1 MVVAQLVQQSVP
13 TPEICGSNPDIG
25 KNLSSNCTLEKMR
38 IKKKRPGMAYL
49 KKVSKKESEKFYR
62 TDCFGF
68 WSRSCWTFFFFTRPC
83 TYATVH
89 SIDGAASNFFYL
101 HFSGSARSRNFIVS
115 GSVLPPYA
123 RANIFHLNKGDL
135 GNRTPAASS
144 ASERFIHY
152 TIAARAVLLNLNIG
166 WHEFDDSEEGQEKEK
181 KGEQQ

>member
-1 MVVAQLVQQSVP
+1 MAFEAGLV
-13 TPEICGSNPDIG
+13 E
-25 KNLSSNCTLEKMR
+25 L
-38 IKKKRPGMAYL
+38 
-49 KKVSKKESEKFYR
+49 
-62 TDCFGF
+62 
-68 WSRSCWTFFFFTRPC
+68 FFFTRPC

-135 GNRTPAASS
+135 RNQTRAASS

-152 TIAARAVLLNLNIG
+152 TIAARANVLFSCRM
-166 WHEFDDSEEGQEKEK
+166 EVPCFTCQECHKNELLVMSSQHFPASASA
-181 KGEQQ
+181 GCTASS